1 MNNSPL
7 LIKKAKKRV
16 ARHVISSAVL
26 SVLLIAA
33 YVAISM
39 TDFPYAALIALAIF
53 VPIVGVCGTLL
64 FKVNILSILHRDLD
78 PALFLEVMRRGKLH
92 RPDAMWQIYGEY
104 FHGSYRNAVA
114 VCKMML
120 SDPKCS
126 KNSKYSYMGYLA
138 NVYFDLGDRDALRDI
153 CEKFNSALAAEKPAR
168 AKKIA
173 ASFPRVTFSDLYLKN
188 DIPACAEWIGRPIET
203 KLAKYNRIF
212 CRARL
217 AELSGNTAEARSCY
231 ETLISEVPELNY
243 GKLAQ
248 KRLCELDG
256 IPVEGKFDTFD
267 LSVPTDATIISPER
281 HKLRKAIFTVL
292 FAISVIVCIVGAYR
306 AANSDKI
313 YREEIR
319 VMVEEDHDGVEVLDT
334 FTLKAGDDIVDTMFI
349 CRTDEDLIVGCTYV
363 YDGDP
368 KSYYDVLTSLP
379 ISTVTE
385 STSPITYC
393 DFFALTSPY
402 FVDCS
407 LYNSEAALPNE
418 YCHLSTLEIDGQKI
432 FFVVNRIVSE

>member
-153 CEKFNSALAAEKPAR
+153 
-168 AKKIA
+168 
-173 ASFPRVTFSDLYLKN
+173 V
-188 DIPACAEWIGRPIET
+188 
-203 KLAKYNRIF
+203 
-212 CRARL
+212 
-217 AELSGNTAEARSCY
+217 
-231 ETLISEVPELNY
+231 
-243 GKLAQ
+243 
-248 KRLCELDG
+248 
-256 IPVEGKFDTFD
+256 
-267 LSVPTDATIISPER
+267 
-281 HKLRKAIFTVL
+281 FTR
-292 FAISVIVCIVGAYR
+292 G
-306 AANSDKI
+306 
-313 YREEIR
+313 
-319 VMVEEDHDGVEVLDT
+319 
-334 FTLKAGDDIVDTMFI
+334 
-349 CRTDEDLIVGCTYV
+349 
-363 YDGDP
+363 
-368 KSYYDVLTSLP
+368 
-379 ISTVTE
+379 
-385 STSPITYC
+385 
-393 DFFALTSPY
+393 
-402 FVDCS
+402 
-407 LYNSEAALPNE
+407 
-418 YCHLSTLEIDGQKI
+418 
-432 FFVVNRIVSE
+432 